1 ESLSGQD
8 DRQPILEPDRN
19 PCEVEGSRP
28 QLTMWYKCPDRPLP
42 TYSLPTMSGCR
53 TRVTARVLHADA
65 PVLCGLLAEWRALI
79 ANMTVPELRVP
90 PALTSAHHHIHL
102 DRRAQ
107 RQGGHADRGAGRVGL
122 GEVPAVRLVHRA
134 ELRHVGQVDPDPDHV
149 V

>member
-1 ESLSGQD
+1 MPITES
-8 DRQPILEPDRN
+8 DRIFG
-19 PCEVEGSRP
+19 GSALRVSCR
-28 QLTMWYKCPDRPLP
+28 T
-42 TYSLPTMSGCR
+42 PTMSGCLR
-53 TRVTARVLHADA
+53 RVTARVLHADA

-122 GEVPAVRLVHRA
+122 GEVPAVRLVHRDESA
-134 ELRHVGQVDPDPDHV
+134 PSGHKAAQNWSVC
-149 V
+149 

>member
-1 ESLSGQD
+1 MSLTAGTILGSTSPFFSGA
-8 DRQPILEPDRN
+8 R
-19 PCEVEGSRP
+19 
-28 QLTMWYKCPDRPLP
+28 
-42 TYSLPTMSGCR
+42 LPTMSGCR

-90 PALTSAHHHIHL
+90 QALTSAHHHIHL

-107 RQGGHADRGAGRVGL
+107 RQGGHADRGAGWVGL

-134 ELRHVGQVDPDPDHV
+134 ELRYVGQVDPDPDH
-149 V
+149 